1 MALLSVIRR
10 WHYRDHLSIREIAK
24 RTGLSRNTV
33 RKYLRSDTV
42 EPQFKVPERPS
53 KLDPFVE
60 RLTAWLRREMGR
72 SRKQKR
78 TIKQLHADLVSLG
91 FDGSYGRVAAF
102 ARGWRVNRRANG
114 TPYRRA
120 KGTPC
125 QDCAWMM

>member
-1 MALLSVIRR
+1 MALLSVLRR

-33 RKYLRSDTV
+33 RKYLRSDKV

-60 RLTAWLRREMGR
+60 RLMVWLRREMGR

-91 FDGSYGRVAAF
+91 FDGS
-102 ARGWRVNRRANG
+102 
-114 TPYRRA
+114 
-120 KGTPC
+120 
-125 QDCAWMM
+125 